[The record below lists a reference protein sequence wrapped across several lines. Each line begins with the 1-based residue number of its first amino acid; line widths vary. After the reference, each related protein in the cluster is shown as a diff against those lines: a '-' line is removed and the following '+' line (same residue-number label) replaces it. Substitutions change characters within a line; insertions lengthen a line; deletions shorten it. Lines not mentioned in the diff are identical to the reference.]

1 MSALL
6 SPPVNW
12 LSFSWAR
19 SESLPVKL
27 VLRRL
32 ALRSVVCSG
41 SYAPLGLTFQKYAQ
55 VLSLHT
61 DAGEYQPA
69 DRLP

>member
-6 SPPVNW
+6 SPPVKW

-32 ALRSVVCSG
+32 TLRSVVCSG
-41 SYAPLGLTFQKYAQ
+41 SYAPFGLTFQI
-55 VLSLHT
+55 HT
-61 DAGEYQPA
+61 QCIPLQIDAGEYRPP